1 MPLSGRCHARRAA
14 EIGSALDANI
24 KRTYMIIVADP
35 HSLLNRENSLFSG
48 KLAVA
53 GPTFQR
59 HERGCLAAPSLLLL
73 HFGSG
78 IEEFQRLDPDLFQLA
93 RVRERPPVVGRV
105 DPAEPG

>member
-48 KLAVA
+48 NLAEA
-53 GPTFQR
+53 RPTFQR
-59 HERGCLAAPSLLLL
+59 HERGCLAAPSLL
-73 HFGSG
+73 FGTE